1 MGAGGGAD
9 VGLGMLG
16 GGVIVLCSCVDVAP
30 GTAEVSS
37 LHPQNRP
44 GVMQVVVAVVVV
56 VVVVVTLVVV
66 LSLHPNQPL
75 GKVSIIRANL
85 IYFTYGV

>member
-1 MGAGGGAD
+1 MGAGGGTV

-16 GGVIVLCSCVDVAP
+16 GGVIVLSDSCVDVAP
-30 GTAEVSS
+30 GAAEVSS

-56 VVVVVTLVVV
+56 VVVVVVSLVVV

-75 GKVSIIRANL
+75 VKLAEFMRA
-85 IYFTYGV
+85 

>member
-1 MGAGGGAD
+1 MGAGGGAV
-9 VGLGMLG
+9 VGLGTLG

-30 GTAEVSS
+30 GRAEVSS

-56 VVVVVTLVVV
+56 VKVVVVMLVVV
-66 LSLHPNQPL
+66 LSLHPNQP
-75 GKVSIIRANL
+75 
-85 IYFTYGV
+85 GV